1 MTTILQLTHKQVVDL
16 APSAPFDFDAT
27 MHKPDGSVRAFAKSL
42 DNPKT

>member
-1 MTTILQLTHKQVVDL
+1 MTRALLLEHKQVIAL
-16 APSAPFDFDAT
+16 CPSAPFNFDAT